1 MKLARPLV
9 LLVEDDA
16 DTAALYKAM
25 LTAEEWEVVSCDS
38 AQAAREW
45 CSRAAKKPQLLIL
58 DVRLPD
64 SNGVELC
71 RELTAVLANGS
82 GPAVLMLSA
91 HGDPRMPKL
100 CRKAGARAFLDKLRD
115 LDRLVDTAKQL
126 MQEQASLT
134 SSHPS

>member
-1 MKLARPLV
+1 V

-16 DTAALYKAM
+16 DTAALYQAM
-25 LTAEEWEVVSCDS
+25 LNAEGWDVVSCDS
-38 AQAAREW
+38 AQAARHW
-45 CSRAAKKPQLLIL
+45 WSHTPQPPQLLIL

-71 RELTAVLANGS
+71 KELTAALAKGP

-100 CRKAGARAFLDKLRD
+100 CRKAGAKAFLDKLRD

-134 SSHPS
+134 SSHTS

>member
-1 MKLARPLV
+1 MNPARPLV

-25 LTAEEWEVVSCDS
+25 LSAEEWEVVCCQN
-38 AQAAREW
+38 AQAARHW
-45 CSRAAKKPQLLIL
+45 WFHSDKSPQLLIL

-64 SNGVELC
+64 SNGVDLCQELIG
-71 RELTAVLANGS
+71 AFKNGS

-126 MQEQASLT
+126 IQEQASLVGSQT
-134 SSHPS
+134 

>member
-16 DTAALYKAM
+16 DTAALYQAM
-25 LTAEEWEVVSCDS
+25 LTAEEWEVVSCDC
-38 AQAAREW
+38 AQAARNW
-45 CSRAAKKPQLLIL
+45 WSRSGQKPQLLIL

-71 RELTAVLANGS
+71 QELTAALTNGT

-126 MQEQASLT
+126 MQEQAALG